1 MTLLLA
7 LLVQGS
13 CGVAVPRARAPARA
27 RVSALLTAAPLVA
40 PIADARVAPP
50 ISPLFPSSDVL
61 AYDYRSGEKVVFKK
75 RNAGTPAPPL
85 NADPTG
91 APPSPPA
98 FIAPAPPPPP
108 PPMPTA
114 SAGDSAADLR
124 AKAQAARTDGAAQ
137 ASALTRAADDQAAAL
152 TRSEGA
158 KADALELAAQ
168 RAYDAAAAR
177 ERTARSELKS
187 AEGKADSL
195 AAELAATE
203 KERDATPFY
212 RLGKK
217 AELKDRAAALSE
229 QTRAAN
235 GAVKAA
241 AKAST
246 DASSAVSKETGSLAK
261 ARSEAA
267 KVRDNASAKAAA
279 IRAEAAKRA
288 AKATASAEG
297 AAAKLD
303 RAAAALE

>member
-217 AELKDRAAALSE
+217 VCARARTTARLAARTLAPSGS
-229 QTRAAN
+229 TARGARRAR
-235 GAVKAA
+235 
-241 AKAST
+241 
-246 DASSAVSKETGSLAK
+246 
-261 ARSEAA
+261 ARSRAW
-267 KVRDNASAKAAA
+267 RDARARATTPLRGRAPPPGRVEGPRG
-279 IRAEAAKRA
+279 RAERA
-288 AKATASAEG
+288 DARGERRGEG
-297 AAAKLD
+297 GSKSKY
-303 RAAAALE
+303 RRE